1 LLFSGRQNR
10 KLTSTHG
17 QGKEGNSEVRATY
30 GGFFLAIALFAI
42 ATQMP
47 VMFQTL
53 GIGWL
58 GGALV
63 RVLTFCFGYYTKKNL
78 GGVVYEGLIGLL
90 CISSLII

>member
-1 LLFSGRQNR
+1 M
-10 KLTSTHG
+10 
-17 QGKEGNSEVRATY
+17 
-30 GGFFLAIALFAI
+30 AIALFAI